1 MEDAFRAEFIEELR
15 AGGALRICRVACARI
30 EFNCAGKAKTS
41 ERGEDSARREKERER
56 ERLRSEYIATLLQLL
71 LEKKRGM
78 KSRRR

>member
-15 AGGALRICRVACARI
+15 AGGALRICRVVCARI

-56 ERLRSEYIATLLQLL
+56 GKRAVTFRVLLL